1 MGYGK
6 NSYKSRPYMRSLNQ
20 QKYFG
25 QCYLLWCV
33 SKTNNNIDRHSVKD
47 IIIHQRTTASKDH
60 WLQQNQSLPNS
71 ARPQILLSSL
81 LLSRTEKKHNLV
93 AEWAMRANKHQLDSC
108 ARVFFFIYVREG
120 NSGSSRFWRY
130 FIFRKLRK
138 CTSKSNYK
146 SICLEIFLALCIEK
160 KILWNRK

>member
-1 MGYGK
+1 MARIVIK
-6 NSYKSRPYMRSLNQ
+6 AVPTWDLWINRSNVISYDVS
-20 QKYFG
+20 QK
-25 QCYLLWCV
+25 LMI
-33 SKTNNNIDRHSVKD
+33 TNMERHSVKD

-108 ARVFFFIYVREG
+108 ARVFFSIYVREG
-120 NSGSSRFWRY
+120 NSGRLGFWRY